1 MPKVPKVEES
11 AFSANQF
18 LFKLIVPTAHT
29 LTLAHFSSLQTLGT
43 SRLLVRHN
51 QIISDLAQKSR
62 FFMTKQITICW
73 KINNVWLLRQIFK
86 SRSNR

>member
-18 LFKLIVPTAHT
+18 LSKLLVPKAYT

-43 SRLLVRHN
+43 SKLL
-51 QIISDLAQKSR
+51 QA
-62 FFMTKQITICW
+62 
-73 KINNVWLLRQIFK
+73 
-86 SRSNR
+86 